1 MGCSIAHYD
10 LRFLKPLDEDL
21 LHEVG
26 QKFTRVLTI
35 EDGVRNGGMGS
46 AVLEFLCD
54 HGYKPCVSDWD
65 FPMLL
70 YNTDQSMICMP
81 FAVWMKRG
89 YLVQLHR

>member
-1 MGCSIAHYD
+1 M
-10 LRFLKPLDEDL
+10 KPLDEDL

-54 HGYKPCVSDWD
+54 HGYKPCVMRLGLPDAFVQHGPVND
-65 FPMLL
+65 L
-70 YNTDQSMICMP
+70 YAICGLDEKGIFSSITQIMN
-81 FAVWMKRG
+81 
-89 YLVQLHR
+89 L

>member
-1 MGCSIAHYD
+1 M
-10 LRFLKPLDEDL
+10 KPLDEDL

-54 HGYKPCVSDWD
+54 HGYKPCVQRLGLPDAFVQHGPVND
-65 FPMLL
+65 L
-70 YNTDQSMICMP
+70 YAI
-81 FAVWMKRG
+81 AVWMKRG